1 MLAEQK
7 VKIELG
13 TKGVNLGLWSSSI
26 LFLLGIAFII
36 TLVASPLDAPP
47 RNWGGVGTFTAS
59 VKTFQMFEISM
70 LIGIL
75 MVPLFIGIIVS
86 IHNYTPITKKPLTHM
101 ALIFAAVYAVL
112 VSLSYYVELT
122 VIRQN
127 IMRGQMGVLDQY
139 VDSLMF
145 AIDLLGF
152 LFLGLSMSFTAP
164 VFIGGIPEAVLRCF
178 LILDGVL
185 GIMGVLGLAMSNNVL
200 LFLNLIGISVAL
212 TITVFLL
219 FLFFLKEKQ
228 RMIKNP

>member
-86 IHNYTPITKKPLTHM
+86 IHNYTPIAKKPLTHM
-101 ALIFAAVYAVL
+101 ALIFAAVYAGL